1 MNIRAAACLAVL
13 VPIAASAAPDIEQG
27 RKLVQEKKCESCHQ
41 QKVQGPVGAIYLRQD
56 RRVTSWAKL
65 QAQVAACNTMLNAGL
80 FPEDEEN
87 IAAYL
92 NQTYYKFP
100 TK

>member
-1 MNIRAAACLAVL
+1 MNLRAVACFALLIPLTAA
-13 VPIAASAAPDIEQG
+13 AAPDAAQG
-27 RKLVQEKKCESCHQ
+27 RKLVEEKKCETCHQ

-65 QAQVAACNTMLNAGL
+65 KAQVAACNTMLNAGL
-80 FPEDEEN
+80 FPEDEDN

-100 TK
+100 MK